1 VIPLIF
7 LADKYSS
14 GDCPMSLFR
23 TQIALLLLVAG
34 VLLAAGCSENK
45 VSLIPVTSPGPVTT
59 TSSSPRDLPSGY
71 WIKVDPI
78 VDKVVGDVVTI
89 SAMTNLSVDTVVE
102 VRIITAAWH
111 PKRRDG
117 DTEVPAIGCSGP
129 ANVIPGMNGINY
141 TSFII
146 QDTSYFK
153 PDTYLVIVSDAKEN
167 VWENTT
173 FNFT

>member
-1 VIPLIF
+1 
-7 LADKYSS
+7 
-14 GDCPMSLFR
+14 M
-23 TQIALLLLVAG
+23 
-34 VLLAAGCSENK
+34 
-45 VSLIPVTSPGPVTT
+45 TSPGPVTT
-59 TSSSPRDLPSGY
+59 LSSSTRDLPSGY
-71 WIKVDPI
+71 WIKIDPI
-78 VDKVVGDVVTI
+78 VDKEVGDVVTI

-111 PKRRDG
+111 PKRRDEI
-117 DTEVPAIGCSGP
+117 TEVPVFGRSGL
-129 ANVIPGMNGINY
+129 ANVTMGMNGINY